1 MRVRISYGID
11 LADAP
16 AKTAKLVEE
25 ALEELSSKVDMLH
38 KGMFLLE
45 NESLIDSAPEWL
57 DKTRQGMNDADQIL
71 ADAHAIISGYVE
83 VKTKPEQIPTPQN
96 VSSDPAQPAEE
107 APDVRKG

>member
-25 ALEELSSKVDMLH
+25 ALQELTSKLDMLH

-57 DKTRQGMNDADQIL
+57 DKTRQGMTEADQIL
-71 ADAHAIISGYVE
+71 ADAHAIISGYVS
-83 VKTKPEQIPTPQN
+83 VKNNPEPTTEP
-96 VSSDPAQPAEE
+96 VSSDPVVAGEE
-107 APDVRKG
+107 TTDVRQG